1 MAQSSISSE
10 GAPMN
15 EIKSAL
21 MSGLAARMQHL
32 SRRTAVIAENIANA
46 DTPGFVARDVAE
58 PSLSKAPSLRVSDPR
73 HATHANAPSETR
85 IVAAPDG
92 EAAIN
97 GNEVSLETQMM
108 KLSQTR
114 ADYQLVSSVYK
125 KALDMIRLAAGGRS

>member
-1 MAQSSISSE
+1 MAQFSISSE
-10 GAPMN
+10 GVRMN

-21 MSGLAARMQHL
+21 LSGLSARMQHL

-46 DTPGFVARDVAE
+46 DTPGFVARDVSQPAQ
-58 PSLSKAPSLRVSDPR
+58 SDTQSLRVSDPR
-73 HATHANAPSETR
+73 HVARASGSTQTR
-85 IVAAPDG
+85 IIAAPDG

-108 KLSQTR
+108 KLSETR